1 MKKFFEEYGF
11 IILICVVIISLIGIT
26 IGIKPLMADSLS
38 DITNT
43 WGLKAKDSLKF
54 NNSENEQSIVYT
66 SDVGKYY
73 SEDGNQINGIIFVD
87 LAADGKETN
96 PKQYETSLNYGYL
109 DGYNGIFGTREVI
122 TPVKGTTG
130 NDRYYVMFTADSDLY
145 SWYFNAKKTGISD
158 TTLTSTDLGSGK
170 QNTTNMINTW
180 DNETYGKKDLDDEFD
195 NYTYTAPTGTDTI
208 VFNSGIEKIMDSEYS
223 DKTKYGGQ
231 VIIPNT
237 VTSIGSYAFYN
248 CSGLQSITIPSSVKY
263 IGGYAFAGVSGITSI
278 DIPENS
284 ITSIKKGTFMNC
296 TNLRSVYIPSSVT
309 SIDENV
315 FAGCSNLTIY
325 TDASSKLEG
334 WSSTFNK
341 SGNGEIPV
349 VYNCS
354 KENYNDIVNKSYDT
368 EVVDMW
374 SDAKQ
379 CITAGID
386 SVFIPSRDEWTTF
399 IKVIGAN
406 NTNYSSMGLSQ
417 YYWTSSLSDDN
428 HAYAINFENNTFI
441 ESDYG
446 IGSFLPVRFAS
457 KE

>member
-1 MKKFFEEYGF
+1 MKKYFEEYGF
-11 IILICVVIISLIGIT
+11 IILTCVVVILLIGIT
-26 IGIKPLMADSLS
+26 IGVKPLMADSLS

-43 WGLKAKDSLKF
+43 WGLKAQELVKNSWDNIIN
-54 NNSENEQSIVYT
+54 NNSENEQPIVYT

-73 SEDGNQINGIIFVD
+73 SETGTGINGIIFVD

-96 PKQYETSLNYGYL
+96 PKQYETPLVYA

-130 NDRYYVMFTADSDLY
+130 NDRYYVMFIADVNTDPY

-170 QNTTNMINTW
+170 QNTATM
-180 DNETYGKKDLDDEFD
+180 
-195 NYTYTAPTGTDTI
+195 
-208 VFNSGIEKIMDSEYS
+208 IEKWNASA
-223 DKTKYGGQ
+223 YGEQ
-231 VIIPNT
+231 
-237 VTSIGSYAFYN
+237 
-248 CSGLQSITIPSSVKY
+248 K
-263 IGGYAFAGVSGITSI
+263 
-278 DIPENS
+278 
-284 ITSIKKGTFMNC
+284 
-296 TNLRSVYIPSSVT
+296 
-309 SIDENV
+309 
-315 FAGCSNLTIY
+315 SN
-325 TDASSKLEG
+325 
-334 WSSTFNK
+334 
-341 SGNGEIPV
+341 
-349 VYNCS
+349 
-354 KENYNDIVNKSYDT
+354 
-368 EVVDMW
+368 DMW

-406 NTNYSSMGLSQ
+406 STNYSSMGLSQ
-417 YYWTSSLSDDN
+417 YYWTSSLSDGN